1 MPSHRYVDLSSRG
14 RIKGFSGKSKNGDL
28 VGGAIPL
35 LLKNIIKEPIKGGA
49 LQQDE
54 GKANIMVGAITQVPT
69 PKYSGGELLNSVS
82 KLKFGKGM
90 KRKSDQ
96 NIKFLF

>member
-1 MPSHRYVDLSSRG
+1 MQSHRYVDLSSRG
-14 RIKGFSGKSKNGDL
+14 RIKGFSGKS

-35 LLKNIIKEPIKGGA
+35 LLKNVIKEPIKGGA

-54 GKANIMVGAITQVPT
+54 GKANIMVGTITQTPT

-90 KRKSDQ
+90 KRKDKES

>member
-14 RIKGFSGKSKNGDL
+14 RIKGFSGKSKN
-28 VGGAIPL
+28 VIGGAIPL

-54 GKANIMVGAITQVPT
+54 GKANIMVGTISQIPT